1 MEEKELSPEELQSFK
16 QELADVKADLMR
28 KELEEIKKERMRK
41 ELDEIKKERESDV
54 VPARSAVRTRK
65 PKLSIST
72 LLFAALSLITA
83 GYLIGT
89 IYVINV
95 AAVIDNLL
103 ISYGQPALGVV
114 VVIVLA
120 VILALLGAGMITIV
134 KK

>member
-28 KELEEIKKERMRK
+28 KELEDIKKERMRK
-41 ELDEIKKERESDV
+41 ELEDIKKERESQT
-54 VPARSAVRTRK
+54 VPAHPVMHARN

-72 LLFAALSLITA
+72 LLFATLSLIIA

-89 IYVINV
+89 LYAINV
-95 AAVIDNLL
+95 TAVIDNLL
-103 ISYGQPALGVV
+103 ITYGLPALGI
-114 VVIVLA
+114 VVILALA
-120 VILALLGAGMITIV
+120 VILALLGAGMITIA

>member
-1 MEEKELSPEELQSFK
+1 MEEKDISPEELQSFK

-41 ELDEIKKERESDV
+41 ELEDIKKERESQT
-54 VPARSAVRTRK
+54 VPAHPVMRARN

-72 LLFAALSLITA
+72 LLFATLSLLIA

-89 IYVINV
+89 LYAINV
-95 AAVIDNLL
+95 TAVIDNLL
-103 ISYGQPALGVV
+103 ITYQLPALGVV
-114 VVIVLA
+114 VVLVLA
-120 VILALLGAGMITIV
+120 VVLALLGAGMITIV

>member
-41 ELDEIKKERESDV
+41 ELEDIKKERESQA
-54 VPARSAVRTRK
+54 VPARPVMRTRA
-65 PKLSIST
+65 PQLSIAT
-72 LLFAALSLITA
+72 VMLAALSLIIA

-114 VVIVLA
+114 VVIILA
-120 VILALLGAGMITIV
+120 VILALLGAGMITIA

>member
-28 KELEEIKKERMRK
+28 KELEEIKNERMRK
-41 ELDEIKKERESDV
+41 ELDEIKKERESQAV
-54 VPARSAVRTRK
+54 STRPTMRARN
-65 PKLSIST
+65 PELSIPT
-72 LLFAALSLITA
+72 LLFAALSLIIA

-89 IYVINV
+89 LYVINV
-95 AAVIDNLL
+95 TAEIDNLL
-103 ISYGQPALGVV
+103 KSYGLPMFGIV

-120 VILALLGAGMITIV
+120 VILALLGAGMITIA